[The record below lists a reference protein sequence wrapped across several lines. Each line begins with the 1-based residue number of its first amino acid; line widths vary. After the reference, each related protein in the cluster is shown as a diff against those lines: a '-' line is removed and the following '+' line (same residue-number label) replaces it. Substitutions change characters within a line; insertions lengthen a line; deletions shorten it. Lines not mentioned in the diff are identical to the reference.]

1 MRSLNTSPLSVFE
14 IPRTPSFSVLH
25 PADRENA
32 PNWRSR
38 SRSPSKL
45 RICTATVRFNQSKR
59 SRCPVFVRYD
69 KPPYSLRDMRRFFWR
84 VSCGCASPRTARAP
98 ISAGAQTRLGVTPNG
113 QRSCTRPRNSR
124 RSMASVCRGRPRR
137 AAPIPPH
144 ARPNSRIDGRY
155 RCRNPWVTPQTRNA
169 LPASSVGPGPFS
181 QAAFGSAAI
190 ELATASL
197 LLPGG
202 DTEVTNLAAANT
214 ATRTGGRTRPV
225 SPLPARALG
234 APHDD
239 TRAESRTGWASPPC
253 EATRSRARPGK

>member
-1 MRSLNTSPLSVFE
+1 
-14 IPRTPSFSVLH
+14 
-25 PADRENA
+25 
-32 PNWRSR
+32 
-38 SRSPSKL
+38 
-45 RICTATVRFNQSKR
+45 
-59 SRCPVFVRYD
+59 
-69 KPPYSLRDMRRFFWR
+69 MRRPVQHAHPSLPEHR
-84 VSCGCASPRTARAP
+84 PASALPPTGN
-98 ISAGAQTRLGVTPNG
+98 GAVPALGIHGDPW
-113 QRSCTRPRNSR
+113 PL
-124 RSMASVCRGRPRR
+124 R
-137 AAPIPPH
+137 AADGRGGQPQIPPH

-181 QAAFGSAAI
+181 QAAYGSAAI

-253 EATRSRARPGK
+253 EATRSRVRPGK